1 MIDLSGKRIL
11 ITAAAA
17 GIGRE
22 SALAAAGIGADVL
35 ATDINPDG
43 LVELRQKGIATETL
57 DVTDMDAVAAL
68 IEREP
73 AFDGVV
79 NAAGYVHHGR
89 LQDCTPEDWRHS
101 FTLNVDSMYFILR
114 EALPKMIENGGG
126 AIVNVAS
133 AASSLKGIPLRFAYG
148 TTKAAVIG
156 MTKSIA
162 ADYVQEGIRC
172 NAVCPGTVDT
182 PSLRQRVAEL
192 GKSMGGFEAAMDA
205 FVARQPMQRL
215 GTAGE
220 VAALILYL
228 LSDQAGFTTGQAH
241 VIDGGILT

>member
-1 MIDLSGKRIL
+1 MDLSGKRIL